1 MKDHNQHEIQMSE
14 AFLNSAFLALSGGF
28 QDAYTY
34 NARNEVF
41 CNAQT
46 GNVVLMSQHFMAGEL
61 TAGLGYFF
69 PIIFFAL
76 GVWVAEKIQANYK
89 YAQKLHWRQGVLL
102 AEILI
107 LFTVGF
113 LPTEYNMLAN
123 AMASFAC
130 AMQVQSF
137 RKVNGYSYASTMC
150 IGNLRSGTAALSVYF
165 REKKSKQ
172 LKQAMYY
179 FGIILMFALG
189 AGIGGNLSIR
199 YGIRMIWVSCGFL
212 MISFLLMFI
221 EKYKHSVIKELASFA
236 NGLEKELDAVEN
248 AVASELSNGFVEGT
262 NSKVKMVKRTMYGR
276 CGKKLL
282 SAKLM
287 YEL

>member
-172 LKQAMYY
+172 LKQSMYY

-189 AGIGGNLSIR
+189 DGIGGNLSIR

-221 EKYKHSVIKELASFA
+221 EKYKHFHEEHEIK
-236 NGLEKELDAVEN
+236 
-248 AVASELSNGFVEGT
+248 
-262 NSKVKMVKRTMYGR
+262 
-276 CGKKLL
+276 
-282 SAKLM
+282 
-287 YEL
+287 

>member
-165 REKKSKQ
+165 HEKKSKQ

-221 EKYKHSVIKELASFA
+221 EKYKHFHEEHEIK
-236 NGLEKELDAVEN
+236 
-248 AVASELSNGFVEGT
+248 
-262 NSKVKMVKRTMYGR
+262 
-276 CGKKLL
+276 
-282 SAKLM
+282 
-287 YEL
+287 

>member
-150 IGNLRSGTAALSVYF
+150 IGNLRSGMAALSFYV
-165 REKKSKQ
+165 REHRREQ
-172 LKQAMYY
+172 LRQMGYY
-179 FGIILMFALG
+179 FGVIGTFAVG
-189 AGIGGNLSIR
+189 AGIGGICSHL
-199 YGIRMIWVSCGFL
+199 YGIHVIWISCLLLLVS
-212 MISFLLMFI
+212 FI
-221 EKYKHSVIKELASFA
+221 VMS
-236 NGLEKELDAVEN
+236 LEKL
-248 AVASELSNGFVEGT
+248 
-262 NSKVKMVKRTMYGR
+262 K
-276 CGKKLL
+276 
-282 SAKLM
+282 
-287 YEL
+287 

>member
-150 IGNLRSGTAALSVYF
+150 IGNLRRGTAALSVYF
-165 REKKSKQ
+165 REKKIKTAKTGDV
-172 LKQAMYY
+172 LFWNHPYVC
-179 FGIILMFALG
+179 LG
-189 AGIGGNLSIR
+189 CRHWWKSVHTLWNQNDL
-199 YGIRMIWVSCGFL
+199 GFL
-212 MISFLLMFI
+212 WIPYDQL
-221 EKYKHSVIKELASFA
+221 SVDVYRKI
-236 NGLEKELDAVEN
+236 
-248 AVASELSNGFVEGT
+248 
-262 NSKVKMVKRTMYGR
+262 
-276 CGKKLL
+276 
-282 SAKLM
+282 
-287 YEL
+287 

>member
-1 MKDHNQHEIQMSE
+1 MNEKKNELQMSE
-14 AFLNSAFLALSGGF
+14 AFLTSIFLAVSGGF

-34 NARNEVF
+34 NTREEVF
-41 CNAQT
+41 SNAQT
-46 GNVVLMSQHFMAGEL
+46 GNVVLMSQNFMVGRWMD
-61 TAGLGYFF
+61 GLRYLF
-69 PIIFFAL
+69 PLLAFAFGVFFA
-76 GVWVAEKIQANYK
+76 ERIQGRFK
-89 YAQKLHWRQGVLL
+89 YAKRLHWRQGILL
-102 AEILI
+102 LEIVI
-107 LFTVGF
+107 LFAVGF
-113 LPTEYNMLAN
+113 IPQEYNMAATVLV
-123 AMASFAC
+123 SFAC
-130 AMQVQSF
+130 AMQVQTF

-221 EKYKHSVIKELASFA
+221 EKYKHFHEEHEIK
-236 NGLEKELDAVEN
+236 
-248 AVASELSNGFVEGT
+248 
-262 NSKVKMVKRTMYGR
+262 
-276 CGKKLL
+276 
-282 SAKLM
+282 
-287 YEL
+287 